1 MNFPYYIA
9 QKVAFSGKKSF
20 SRLIIRI
27 ATIAVALSVAIMIIT
42 TAVVRGFKN
51 QISDKIF
58 GLWGQIHITDA
69 SIGQSAEITP
79 VDMKQT
85 FYPSLDTLRHIEH
98 LVPNKNFLTSKSDP
112 FTPEKTKGGVHH
124 IQVFATKSG
133 IIKTK
138 AEIEGIILKGAGR
151 DFDTTFMTK
160 SLIEGRF
167 IKFQDSSASRDII
180 VSNYTA
186 NRLKIKVNDKFVIHF
201 LDQNQQQLKRAFT
214 VCGIYKTGLEE
225 YDKKIAFVDLSMVQ
239 GLLGWKKNQVA
250 GFEVFIDNI
259 DDIEPIAEYIHNEVL
274 PNNLYAESLRDKFKN
289 IFEWLDLQNVNEI
302 VIIVLMA
309 IVAIINMITALLIL
323 ILERTEMIGILKSFG
338 TNNWTI
344 RKIFL
349 YHAAIIVG
357 TGLFFGNLFGLSI
370 CYLQEKY
377 KFIKLSETDYY
388 LSYAP
393 IELHLPTVLML
404 NLATLLLVVLFLI
417 VPTYL
422 ITRIS
427 PVRAIRMK

>member
-1 MNFPYYIA
+1 MNFSSYIA
-9 QKVAFSGKKSF
+9 RKVAFSGKKSF

-27 ATIAVALSVAIMIIT
+27 ATFAVALSVAIMIIT

-69 SIGQSAEITP
+69 SINQSAEITP
-79 VDMKQT
+79 VDMKQA
-85 FYPSLDTLRHIEH
+85 FYPSLDTLRQLSY
-98 LVPNKNFLTSKSDP
+98 LVPNPNLFTSKSDP
-112 FTPEKTKGGVHH
+112 YISKITKGGIRH

-138 AEIEGIILKGAGR
+138 EEIEGIVLKGAGR
-151 DFDTTFMTK
+151 DFDTTFMQK
-160 SLIEGRF
+160 SLLEGRF
-167 IKFQDSSASRDII
+167 IQFKDSTASRDII
-180 VSNYTA
+180 VSQYTA

-201 LDQNQQQLKRAFT
+201 LDQNQQQLKRAFM

-225 YDKKIAFVDLSMVQ
+225 YDKKIAFVDLTIIQ
-239 GLLGWKKNQVA
+239 ELLGWKKNQVA
-250 GFEVFIDNI
+250 GFEVFVDNFA
-259 DDIEPIAEYIHNEVL
+259 DIEPLTEHIHNEVL
-274 PNNLYAESLRDKFKN
+274 PNNLYAETIRDKFPS

-338 TNNWTI
+338 ANNWTI

-349 YHAAIIVG
+349 HHAAIIVSV
-357 TGLFFGNLFGLSI
+357 GLFFGNFFGLLVCFI
-370 CYLQEKY
+370 QEKY

-393 IELHLPTVLML
+393 IELHLPTILLL
-404 NLATLLLVVLFLI
+404 NFATLFLVVLFLI

-427 PVRAIRMK
+427 PVKAIRMK

>member
-27 ATIAVALSVAIMIIT
+27 ATVAVALSVAIMIIT

-69 SIGQSAEITP
+69 SIGQSEEVVP

-85 FYPSLDTLRHIEH
+85 FYPSLDTLRHIQY
-98 LVPNKNFLTSKSDP
+98 LMPNKNFLTSKSDP

-138 AEIEGIILKGAGR
+138 SEIEGIVLKGAGR

-160 SLIEGRF
+160 SLVEGRF

-239 GLLGWKKNQVA
+239 GLLVWKKNQVA

-357 TGLFFGNLFGLSI
+357 TGLFFGNLFGLSV

-393 IELHLPTVLML
+393 VELHLPTVLLL